1 MPQNP
6 KIVEIIS
13 IGEELLIG
21 KVVNTNAS
29 WLAKE
34 ITKRGGRVRRIITV
48 GDKIDEIRDVIVSS
62 ISRGADVI
70 ITTGGLGPTFDDKTM
85 EAISRALDKPLKLNE
100 EAFTMLK
107 ESLRRRGLTLT
118 ESRRKMAYLPEGGR
132 AIPNYVGTAPG
143 LLIKQGKTTLVALP
157 GVPQEMKEMFI
168 RHVSNIVS
176 SEMKIVENELLIEG
190 IYEAELAPLIE
201 ELMKKKQG
209 IYVKSHPKMQE
220 EKPRIRLHIYSSQYT
235 QQELNEIC
243 REIERIIKDK
253 LKCKITWI
261 E

>member
-1 MPQNP
+1 M
-6 KIVEIIS
+6 
-13 IGEELLIG
+13 
-21 KVVNTNAS
+21 
-29 WLAKE
+29 
-34 ITKRGGRVRRIITV
+34 
-48 GDKIDEIRDVIVSS
+48 
-62 ISRGADVI
+62 
-70 ITTGGLGPTFDDKTM
+70 
-85 EAISRALDKPLKLNE
+85 
-100 EAFTMLK
+100 
-107 ESLRRRGLTLT
+107 
-118 ESRRKMAYLPEGGR
+118 
-132 AIPNYVGTAPG
+132 GTAPG

-168 RHVSNIVS
+168 KHVSNIVS

-209 IYVKSHPKMQE
+209 IYIKSHPKMQE